1 MIQRAEY
8 EGMNVYT
15 IPGKGSIGLPQR
27 ISMGS
32 YETLGHVDIYNY
44 PPQKNLLRDE
54 RTHESIV
61 KEIQRR
67 WGEEREIFYAPT
79 KKTRATRHAVI
90 RLLEKKV
97 E

>member
-32 YETLGHVDIYNY
+32 YETLGQIYTII
-44 PPQKNLLRDE
+44 LRRKTYLGMNE
-54 RTHESIV
+54 RT
-61 KEIQRR
+61 
-67 WGEEREIFYAPT
+67 
-79 KKTRATRHAVI
+79 
-90 RLLEKKV
+90 KV
-97 E
+97 